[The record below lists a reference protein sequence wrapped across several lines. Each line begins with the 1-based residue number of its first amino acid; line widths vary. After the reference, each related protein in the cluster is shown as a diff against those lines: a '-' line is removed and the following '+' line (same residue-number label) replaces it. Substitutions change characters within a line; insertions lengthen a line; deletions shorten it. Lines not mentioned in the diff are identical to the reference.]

1 MIFDLSPLLLC
12 AIIFILNRRNAMNKH
27 CKECKYHHDA
37 NHPKT
42 SNLGSRYNDWCVK
55 FSNTARDVIGH
66 CKLKQGKV
74 LK

>member
-1 MIFDLSPLLLC
+1 
-12 AIIFILNRRNAMNKH
+12 MNKH